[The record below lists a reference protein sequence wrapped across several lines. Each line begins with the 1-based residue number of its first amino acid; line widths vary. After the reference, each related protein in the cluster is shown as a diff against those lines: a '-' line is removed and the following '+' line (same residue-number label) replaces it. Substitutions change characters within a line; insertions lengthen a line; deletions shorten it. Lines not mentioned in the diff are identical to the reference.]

1 MVRYFI
7 KEEVSMSM
15 DNLTLSSLRD
25 AIKSNTEMNRKLKNE
40 LHVANLL
47 KMVELGLVDDRI
59 ILSDEIVLD
68 YKKELNNKTYRK
80 SL

>member
-7 KEEVSMSM
+7 KEEVPMSM
-15 DNLTLSSLRD
+15 DNLTLCSLRD
-25 AIKSNTEMNRKLKNE
+25 AIKNNTEMNRKLKNE

-47 KMVELGLVDDRI
+47 KMVELGLVDERI
-59 ILSDEIVLD
+59 ILSDEIISD
-68 YKKELNNKTYRK
+68 YKKELTNKTYRK

>member
-1 MVRYFI
+1 
-7 KEEVSMSM
+7 M
-15 DNLTLSSLRD
+15 DNLILSSLRD

-47 KMVELGLVDDRI
+47 KMVELGLIDERI
-59 ILSDEIVLD
+59 ILSDEIISD
-68 YKKELNNKTYRK
+68 YKKELNNKTYKK

>member
-1 MVRYFI
+1 
-7 KEEVSMSM
+7 MSM

>member
-1 MVRYFI
+1 
-7 KEEVSMSM
+7 MSM

-59 ILSDEIVLD
+59 IL
-68 YKKELNNKTYRK
+68 
-80 SL
+80 

>member
-1 MVRYFI
+1 
-7 KEEVSMSM
+7 MSM

-47 KMVELGLVDDRI
+47 KMVELGLIDERI
-59 ILSDEIVLD
+59 ILSDEIISD
-68 YKKELNNKTYRK
+68 YKKELNNKTYKK

>member
-1 MVRYFI
+1 
-7 KEEVSMSM
+7 MSM

-47 KMVELGLVDDRI
+47 KMVELGLVDERI
-59 ILSDEIVLD
+59 ILSDEIISD
-68 YKKELNNKTYRK
+68 YKKELNNKTYKK

>member
-1 MVRYFI
+1 
-7 KEEVSMSM
+7 M
-15 DNLTLSSLRD
+15 DNLILSSLRD

-47 KMVELGLVDDRI
+47 KMVELGLVDERI
-59 ILSDEIVLD
+59 ILSDEIISD
-68 YKKELNNKTYRK
+68 YKKDLTNKTYRK

>member
-7 KEEVSMSM
+7 KEEVPMSM

>member
-1 MVRYFI
+1 
-7 KEEVSMSM
+7 MSI

-68 YKKELNNKTYRK
+68 YKKELNNKTYIK

>member
-1 MVRYFI
+1 
-7 KEEVSMSM
+7 MSM

-47 KMVELGLVDDRI
+47 KMVELGLIDERI
-59 ILSDEIVLD
+59 ILSDEIISD

>member
-1 MVRYFI
+1 
-7 KEEVSMSM
+7 M
-15 DNLTLSSLRD
+15 DNLILSSLRD

-47 KMVELGLVDDRI
+47 KMVELGLIDDRI
-59 ILSDEIVLD
+59 ILSDEIISD
-68 YKKELNNKTYRK
+68 YKKELNNKTYKK

>member
-1 MVRYFI
+1 
-7 KEEVSMSM
+7 MSM

-47 KMVELGLVDDRI
+47 KMVELGLIDERI

>member
-1 MVRYFI
+1 
-7 KEEVSMSM
+7 M
-15 DNLTLSSLRD
+15 DNLILSSLRD

-47 KMVELGLVDDRI
+47 KMVELGLVDERI
-59 ILSDEIVLD
+59 ILSDEIISD
-68 YKKELNNKTYRK
+68 YKKELNNKTYKK

>member
-1 MVRYFI
+1 
-7 KEEVSMSM
+7 MSM
-15 DNLTLSSLRD
+15 DNLILSSLRD

-47 KMVELGLVDDRI
+47 KMVELGLIDERI
-59 ILSDEIVLD
+59 ILSDEIISD
-68 YKKELNNKTYRK
+68 YKKELNNKTYKK

>member
-7 KEEVSMSM
+7 KEEVPMSM

-47 KMVELGLVDDRI
+47 KMVELGLIDERI

>member
-1 MVRYFI
+1 
-7 KEEVSMSM
+7 MSI

-25 AIKSNTEMNRKLKNE
+25 AIKINTEMNRKLKNE

-47 KMVELGLVDDRI
+47 KMVELGLIDEKF
-59 ILSDEIVLD
+59 ILSDEIILD
-68 YKKELNNKTYRK
+68 YKKELINKTYKK

>member
-1 MVRYFI
+1 
-7 KEEVSMSM
+7 MSM
-15 DNLTLSSLRD
+15 DNLTLCSLRD
-25 AIKSNTEMNRKLKNE
+25 AIKNNTEINRKLKNE

-47 KMVELGLVDDRI
+47 KMVELGLIDERI
-59 ILSDEIVLD
+59 ILSDEIISD